1 MDKPLQIVK
10 IAGEERELLYT
21 LSLYKVLQD
30 RKQQIVIEKG
40 ASWHDVTN
48 AMLRMM
54 YAAYLNAIEVRQID
68 EPNYNPERVK
78 FMDFVIWSEQQPEEF
93 GLQMKLCYKF
103 ITGKELEVEKKKTIP
118 TQDQTQMQK
127 KKNSIWKRIGR
138 IFKIS

>member
-1 MDKPLQIVK
+1 MDRPLQIVK
-10 IAGEERELLYT
+10 IGGEERELLYT
-21 LSLYKVLQD
+21 LSLYKILQD

-68 EPNYNPERVK
+68 EPKYNPERAK

-103 ITGKELEVEKKKTIP
+103 ITGKDLEIEKKKTIP
-118 TQDQTQMQK
+118 TQDQTKMQ

>member
-1 MDKPLQIVK
+1 M
-10 IAGEERELLYT
+10 LYT

-68 EPNYNPERVK
+68 EPNYNPERAK

-118 TQDQTQMQK
+118 TQDQTKMQ

>member
-1 MDKPLQIVK
+1 MDRPLQIVR
-10 IAGEERELLYT
+10 IGGEERELLYT

-68 EPNYNPERVK
+68 EPDYNPERAK

-93 GLQMKLCYKF
+93 GVQMKLCYKF
-103 ITGKELEVEKKKTIP
+103 ITGKELEIEKKKTSP
-118 TQDQTQMQK
+118 TQDQAKMQ

-138 IFKIS
+138 IFKVS